1 MRVTKHKKDTIM
13 VPTNP
18 EEVAFCEQLMQ
29 DSDLAFIRLKTDT
42 DGLYLEFIPTTA
54 ETIEED

>member
-1 MRVTKHKKDTIM
+1 M

-29 DSDLAFIRLKTDT
+29 GSDLAFIKLQVDAAGT
-42 DGLYLEFIPTTA
+42 YLEFIPTTT